1 MEDNIKPKDDSNVN
15 NPPEPENIQKS
26 DECLNVHKEE
36 EEQNESQKEKD
47 INKDTP
53 KDLDNKSVKENLNS
67 TSNNEKN
74 KRHRRGKNETS
85 AERTFKCPDCEKCY
99 LSGPAL
105 IIHRKTK
112 HGYNT
117 ETEKKSRGR
126 PKKEELQESVYQ
138 NTRVKYN
145 NFLNNSTRKKNAENE
160 TPAEADDINLEL
172 IKDNLNNIFRQ
183 CKNELL
189 FSNLE
194 NIENYKFYSLII
206 KYWEKDNKDLTK
218 DFFDS
223 NNNSGNG
230 INANKC
236 NSPPLDLILL
246 LYLKELAT
254 KTNKQYFWFVNKFVV
269 LLREYINAF
278 KKDEVKE
285 EQKTEEKQEYSQ
297 LCSAE
302 GIPESFN
309 DFFLE
314 FMQPNKYYGLN
325 EQELIE
331 LAQHFCFW
339 LYLNKYTH
347 SYLTL
352 I

>member
-1 MEDNIKPKDDSNVN
+1 MEDNIKSKDDSNVN

-53 KDLDNKSVKENLNS
+53 KDSDNKSVKENLNS
-67 TSNNEKN
+67 TSNNERN

-160 TPAEADDINLEL
+160 TPGEVDDINLEI

-230 INANKC
+230 INTNKC

-285 EQKTEEKQEYSQ
+285 EQKTEEKKEYSQ

-352 I
+352 L